1 MPALNAA
8 KGLCALPPGCQVVE
22 VAREVAVIMLAALA
36 SASPVRA
43 SVQKEFTHA
52 DASRRLPKPHKLH
65 LMPRSRKLRLRHF
78 ATLAL
83 TLVSLVSGCRP
94 APLAYHLVPWSPNAL
109 LLPPNQYININAN
122 APLFDLTIKNARQA
136 KGSPA
141 NCDIAGD
148 LITLHWQGKT
158 ANVKLKS
165 ESYVVTPESGAAN
178 RGSQRLFLDPLL
190 SIEKFRN
197 DLENLETNGCLRPG
211 ESRLL
216 NIALSEKLPL
226 PAGAGYRFRFGS
238 FELTGIVDLV
248 SDFRLNVDGPVYSAV
263 ANDGANN
270 GANDSTKQVIGY
282 ERAYY
287 IFSPAG
293 KSDRTQISLAS
304 VTETD
309 IGKAALPKSK
319 PQNALSLPES
329 PGYFRLVLRSS
340 AAATENISIATLL
353 SAPDE
358 KTLSDATRQLTS
370 KPEEACEAVTA
381 RGANCM
387 VFPPRVGVGIELGV
401 HVNGRQVFVGLGG
414 WLDDTVKGANSLAV
428 IEKTLQ
434 VRRLY
439 QGHLIPI
446 KFDPASQSIFAL
458 VLMPGDEITW

>member
-1 MPALNAA
+1 MKPFFQSVALISAT
-8 KGLCALPPGCQVVE
+8 
-22 VAREVAVIMLAALA
+22 ALA
-36 SASPVRA
+36 
-43 SVQKEFTHA
+43 
-52 DASRRLPKPHKLH
+52 
-65 LMPRSRKLRLRHF
+65 
-78 ATLAL
+78 TLFL
-83 TLVSLVSGCRP
+83 SGCP
-94 APLAYHLVPWSPNAL
+94 HEPLAYHLVPQGSGEL
-109 LLPPNQYININAN
+109 LIPPTQTATINAN
-122 APLFDLTIKNARQA
+122 APSFDLIIKNARQA
-136 KGSPA
+136 KGSSG
-141 NCDIAGD
+141 NCDIEVG
-148 LITLHWQGKT
+148 LISLHWQGST

-211 ESRLL
+211 ESQRL

-226 PAGAGYRFRFGS
+226 AAGAGYRFRFGS

-248 SDFRLNVDGPVYSAV
+248 SDFRLNVDGPVYSPV
-263 ANDGANN
+263 ANNSANN
-270 GANDSTKQVIGY
+270 GANGSTKQLIGY

-287 IFSPAG
+287 IFTPAG

-309 IGKAALPKSK
+309 IGKAALPKST
-319 PQNALSLPES
+319 PQNTLALPES
-329 PGYFRLVLRSS
+329 PGYFRLVLRS
-340 AAATENISIATLL
+340 AAAASENISIATLL

-358 KTLSDATRQLTS
+358 KTLADATRQLTS
-370 KPEEACEAVTA
+370 KPEETCEDVTEH
-381 RGANCM
+381 GANCM
-387 VFPPRVGVGIELGV
+387 MFPPRVGVGIELGV
-401 HVNGRQVFVGLGG
+401 LVNGRQVFVGLGG

-446 KFDPASQSIFAL
+446 KFDPTSQAIFAL